1 MQEGKMSEQT
11 PAAEPAPVDYKK
23 LFTEIKTIAVVGYS
37 DNPERA
43 GHYVAQY
50 LASQG
55 YNIIAVNPRFK
66 GEVDGLKCYPSLEAI
81 PGGTRI
87 DVIDVYRSPE
97 AVPPLVAQAAKLD
110 PLPKYFWMQPG
121 AENPDAAAL
130 ARERGMIPIM
140 HACMMA
146 AHKIWM

>member
-1 MQEGKMSEQT
+1 MTENT
-11 PAAEPAPVDYKK
+11 PGAEPVEVDYKQ

-43 GHYVAQY
+43 AHYVSQY
-50 LASQG
+50 LASKG

-66 GEVDGLKCYPSLEAI
+66 DGVDGFPCYPSLDAI
-81 PGGTRI
+81 PAGTPI

-97 AVPPLVAQAAKLD
+97 AVPPVVDQAAKLV

-121 AENPDAAAL
+121 AENPAAAQQAL
-130 ARERGMIPIM
+130 DQGMIPIM

>member
-1 MQEGKMSEQT
+1 MSEQAPDAK
-11 PAAEPAPVDYKK
+11 PAEVDYKQ

-43 GHYVAQY
+43 AHFVSQY
-50 LASQG
+50 LARQG

-66 GEVDGLKCYPSLEAI
+66 GEVDGFLCYPSLDAI
-81 PGGTRI
+81 PAGTRI
-87 DVIDVYRSPE
+87 DVVDVYRSPE
-97 AVPPLVAQAAKLD
+97 AVPPVVEQAAKLD

-121 AENPDAAAL
+121 AENPAAAQQAL
-130 ARERGMIPIM
+130 EHGMIPIM

-146 AHKIWM
+146 AHRVWM